1 MGTVWPVYEHKY
13 CYDNFY
19 FWHYVEE
26 ACAKNLFHRCPTFNV
41 ADESMTGHINFSEF
55 VQNVG
60 VNTVQDVHI
69 LGVQRR
75 VKLEALVLGSAEW
88 QILQIS

>member
-41 ADESMTGHINFSEF
+41 ADESMTGHIDVTVSDLLKFEVRSGQVFRVVNKRLTP
-55 VQNVG
+55 QN
-60 VNTVQDVHI
+60 
-69 LGVQRR
+69 
-75 VKLEALVLGSAEW
+75 W
-88 QILQIS
+88 